1 MDMLKKFFPLS
12 FGAADVKALV
22 IKIAIY
28 VIGGYVLGFVAGLLP
43 LVGGIIGT
51 VISLYSTVGWIL
63 AILDY
68 LKVLKQD
75 NKPCRSFGPALF
87 VLNWDLQS
95 R

>member
-1 MDMLKKFFPLS
+1 MMDMLKKFFPLS

-43 LVGGIIGT
+43 LVGGSIGT

-68 LKVLKQD
+68 LKVLK
-75 NKPCRSFGPALF
+75 
-87 VLNWDLQS
+87 
-95 R
+95 